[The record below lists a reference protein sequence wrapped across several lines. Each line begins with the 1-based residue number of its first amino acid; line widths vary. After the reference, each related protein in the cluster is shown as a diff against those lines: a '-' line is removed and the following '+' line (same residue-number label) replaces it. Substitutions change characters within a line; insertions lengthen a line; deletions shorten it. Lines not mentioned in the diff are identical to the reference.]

1 MSEGKQPDLD
11 QEVVATLET
20 MIDEICAGR
29 VSILQL
35 IRSAPSGDYRAF
47 VSQARLSLMLMS
59 DPRILPLL
67 NAEMRA
73 EMIEVGVDP
82 NNCDIEKELALK
94 DSKRRFTKLA
104 EERARAVNT
113 QPSLLTATTFE
124 ARLEQ
129 YQILIA
135 YVEKQWDDAC
145 AMFQRGNFP
154 IAAFLSILVIEEIG
168 KLSRLAEEL
177 IYFDA
182 PVASPSPA
190 VVERS
195 HRRKHFIGV
204 ASGALINA
212 RLDRV
217 LGKGKVRQIIHE
229 AESDELEKTRQACL
243 NIDVENGRAVT
254 PGERI
259 SEGRARDLTILAGE
273 LMAEALGH
281 FPWEF
286 KRMIEHVMAFE
297 RSVGLP
303 EEKIK

>member
-1 MSEGKQPDLD
+1 
-11 QEVVATLET
+11 
-20 MIDEICAGR
+20 
-29 VSILQL
+29 
-35 IRSAPSGDYRAF
+35 
-47 VSQARLSLMLMS
+47 MLMS